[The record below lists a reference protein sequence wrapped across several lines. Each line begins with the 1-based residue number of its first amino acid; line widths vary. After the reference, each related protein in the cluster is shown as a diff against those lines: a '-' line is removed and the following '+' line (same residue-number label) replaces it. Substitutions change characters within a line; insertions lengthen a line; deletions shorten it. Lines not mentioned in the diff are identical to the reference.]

1 MSRQI
6 DTGTL
11 RDWLDEGRPVVVLD
25 VRDADARA
33 QWAIPGSVHLDAYDD
48 LRAGRP
54 GALATAD
61 LPSDRPVVTVCNA
74 GRISL
79 TAADVLEQR
88 GLDAWSLSG
97 GMKAWSLA
105 WNEAEVAVA
114 TPGVRVVQLRRTGKG
129 CLSYVIGSAGDA
141 TVIDASL
148 DPAVYLE
155 VLGREGWTL
164 RSVLETHVHA
174 DHVSRAK
181 VLADE
186 TGAALLLPVQKRVH
200 FPFTPVRD
208 GDTIAVGSARL
219 VARRTPGHTDE
230 STTYLLGDAGAFT
243 GDTLF
248 VRGVGR
254 PDLHADSAEA
264 TRRARD
270 LFASL
275 QTLRALPADT
285 LVLPAHTSEAVPFD
299 HRPVV
304 ARIRDI
310 DTWLSDWMTSEPTFI
325 ERLLARVPPT
335 PPNFSTIVSLNEAG
349 EQPTGDPTD
358 LEAGANRCAI
368 A

>member
-155 VLGREGWTL
+155 VLRREGWTL

-174 DHVSRAK
+174 DHVSRA
-181 VLADE
+181 
-186 TGAALLLPVQKRVH
+186 G
-200 FPFTPVRD
+200 
-208 GDTIAVGSARL
+208 
-219 VARRTPGHTDE
+219 
-230 STTYLLGDAGAFT
+230 
-243 GDTLF
+243 
-248 VRGVGR
+248 
-254 PDLHADSAEA
+254 AEA
-264 TRRARD
+264 RAFPVHAGSRWRHHCRR
-270 LFASL
+270 
-275 QTLRALPADT
+275 
-285 LVLPAHTSEAVPFD
+285 
-299 HRPVV
+299 
-304 ARIRDI
+304 
-310 DTWLSDWMTSEPTFI
+310 
-325 ERLLARVPPT
+325 
-335 PPNFSTIVSLNEAG
+335 
-349 EQPTGDPTD
+349 
-358 LEAGANRCAI
+358 
-368 A
+368 

>member
-1 MSRQI
+1 
-6 DTGTL
+6 
-11 RDWLDEGRPVVVLD
+11 
-25 VRDADARA
+25 
-33 QWAIPGSVHLDAYDD
+33 
-48 LRAGRP
+48 
-54 GALATAD
+54 
-61 LPSDRPVVTVCNA
+61 
-74 GRISL
+74 
-79 TAADVLEQR
+79 
-88 GLDAWSLSG
+88 
-97 GMKAWSLA
+97 
-105 WNEAEVAVA
+105 
-114 TPGVRVVQLRRTGKG
+114 
-129 CLSYVIGSAGDA
+129 
-141 TVIDASL
+141 
-148 DPAVYLE
+148 
-155 VLGREGWTL
+155 
-164 RSVLETHVHA
+164 VLETHVHA